1 MLSMMALSNSNRDYK
16 LLLWCCRAIM
26 IGAVYVDGLIVH
38 GRPPAL

>member
-26 IGAVYVDGLIVH
+26 IGAVYGLIVH
-38 GRPPAL
+38 GCPPAL